1 MGYVMT
7 GEVLF
12 KTFDL
17 VNESDLD
24 LDYKINLLSEQTEV
38 VQSMTFDSEIGKNT
52 QFVVGKISV
61 YFYEIYSNAT
71 EKM

>member
-52 QFVVGKISV
+52 QFAVGKISV

-71 EKM
+71 

>member
-38 VQSMTFDSEIGKNT
+38 VQSMTFDSEIGK
-52 QFVVGKISV
+52 ISV

-71 EKM
+71 EKI